1 MGLPGLLFGVLRHP
15 IFLIL
20 AALGL
25 AWSLVA
31 VNNEGHQGPPQKP
44 EVEILARVALSVVD
58 GDAGAVMIFPTG
70 QTEPIRKYQAGEGSF
85 FRGVMRTLVRER
97 VARSMDSK
105 TEFVLELTSAGGLIL
120 IDELTGYWIAIE
132 AFGPDNY
139 QEFRLIFDRARASSS
154 ARAELS

>member
-1 MGLPGLLFGVLRHP
+1 
-15 IFLIL
+15 
-20 AALGL
+20 
-25 AWSLVA
+25 
-31 VNNEGHQGPPQKP
+31 
-44 EVEILARVALSVVD
+44 
-58 GDAGAVMIFPTG
+58 
-70 QTEPIRKYQAGEGSF
+70 
-85 FRGVMRTLVRER
+85 MRTLVRER

-105 TEFVLELTSAGGLIL
+105 AEFVLELTSAGGLIL